1 MRRRGTQSALSNPVL
16 VGAVTVLV
24 ILVALFL
31 SYDANS
37 GLPFVPTRE
46 LKVVVGDGSDLVVG
60 NDVREGG
67 FRVGL
72 VSDLRPVRLPSG
84 LVGAQLT
91 LKLDQAHGRV
101 PVDSTASVLPRN
113 LLGLKYVQVNR
124 GVSSRVFADGSVL
137 PVARTSVPVQF
148 DDVFKT
154 FDARTRLAI
163 QRSWWGRG
171 MCWRVGGR
179 R

>member
-1 MRRRGTQSALSNPVL
+1 MGR
-16 VGAVTVLV
+16 
-24 ILVALFL
+24 IWWM
-31 SYDANS
+31 
-37 GLPFVPTRE
+37 
-46 LKVVVGDGSDLVVG
+46 G

-113 LLGLKYVQVNR
+113 LFGLKDVQMNR
-124 GVSSRVFADGSVL
+124 GSSSRVFADGATL
-137 PVARTSVPVQF
+137 PFAQTSVPVQF

-154 FDARTRLAI
+154 FDPRTRSAI
-163 QRSWWGRG
+163 QRSLVGAGDVLAGRG
-171 MCWRVGGR
+171 VVVE
-179 R
+179 